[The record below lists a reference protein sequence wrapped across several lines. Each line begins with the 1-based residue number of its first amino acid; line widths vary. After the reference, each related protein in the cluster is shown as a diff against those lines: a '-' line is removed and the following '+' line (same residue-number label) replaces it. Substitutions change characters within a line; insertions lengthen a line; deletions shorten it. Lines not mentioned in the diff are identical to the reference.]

1 MQESINRAYYIV
13 YFCGARRSRRFA
25 GIPSKTVILICFLAI
40 WLAFWFGGSISL
52 FSWNNGARKSYAAQQ
67 TLKVRTLHSEVFV
80 DPMPKITL
88 VRSLKINIG
97 RRRKM
102 QAAPKMI
109 AYLYKVV
116 CFFSYKETFIPYS
129 EIYILLP

>member
-1 MQESINRAYYIV
+1 M
-13 YFCGARRSRRFA
+13 
-25 GIPSKTVILICFLAI
+25 VILICILAI
-40 WLAFWFGGSISL
+40 WLAFWFSGSISFFL
-52 FSWNNGARKSYAAQQ
+52 WNNGARKSHAAQQ
-67 TLKVRTLHSEVFV
+67 TLKVRNVLSEVFV

-109 AYLYKVV
+109 KYLYKVV

>member
-1 MQESINRAYYIV
+1 MCSDNL
-13 YFCGARRSRRFA
+13 AR
-25 GIPSKTVILICFLAI
+25 ILVWRLHFLF
-40 WLAFWFGGSISL
+40 L
-52 FSWNNGARKSYAAQQ
+52 WNNGARKSHAAQQ
-67 TLKVRTLHSEVFV
+67 TLKAWNGLSEVFV

-109 AYLYKVV
+109 TYLYKVL
-116 CFFSYKETFIPYS
+116 CFFPYKETFIPYS

>member
-1 MQESINRAYYIV
+1 MYSGNRA
-13 YFCGARRSRRFA
+13 R
-25 GIPSKTVILICFLAI
+25 ILVWRLHFLFL
-40 WLAFWFGGSISL
+40 WK
-52 FSWNNGARKSYAAQQ
+52 NGARKSHAARQ
-67 TLKVRTLHSEVFV
+67 TLKVRNVLSEVFV

-109 AYLYKVV
+109 
-116 CFFSYKETFIPYS
+116 KETFVPYWK
-129 EIYILLP
+129 IYILLP